1 MGDAET
7 ILRRVYRAA
16 EVDGGIIGGA
26 AVIVGAVHGG
36 VHHGD
41 TRHLLH
47 PCRALGSNA
56 AAGENFNAACGVFH
70 HLADGQ
76 CALGDGGAL
85 SAGED
90 AGHAQFDEPIQRRP
104 PVGHHINGAVEHGFL
119 LSDDCHHGAAAL
131 HIQRAIFMEETE
143 HDAVSP
149 VFHKQTGI
157 LQHDLELRVRVAE
170 AALAGTHHAHNGEIR
185 CVLFDGAE
193 CA

>member
-1 MGDAET
+1 M
-7 ILRRVYRAA
+7 
-16 EVDGGIIGGA
+16 
-26 AVIVGAVHGG
+26 GAVHGG

-41 TRHLLH
+41 ARHLLY
-47 PCRALGSNA
+47 PRRALGSNA
-56 AAGENFNAACGVFH
+56 AAGENFNAACGVCY

-76 CALGDGGAL
+76 RTLGDGGAL

-90 AGHAQFDEPIQRRP
+90 AGHAQFNQPIQRCP
-104 PVGHHINGAVEHGFL
+104 PVGHHINGAVEHGL
-119 LSDDCHHGAAAL
+119 LLPDDRHHGAAAL
-131 HIQRAIFMEETE
+131 HIQRTIFMEKAE

-170 AALAGTHHAHNGEIR
+170 AALTGTHHAHNGEIR